1 MGIQII
7 YIGRQNKNLYSESEK
22 EFIKR
27 IKRYSRLDIIEIK
40 PLKKAS
46 SLPKEELLKSET
58 KLILDK
64 VNQNTA
70 LVLLDEA
77 GKQFDSR
84 GFAKELQILLNHHSS
99 ISFVIGGAFGFSD
112 ELKSKSHKRVSLSS
126 MTFPHHLARVIF
138 LEQLYRA
145 YSILNNEPY
154 HND

>member
-7 YIGRQNKNLYSESEK
+7 YIGRQNKNLYLESEK

-27 IKRYSRLDIIEIK
+27 IKRYSRLDLIEIK

-46 SLPKEELLKSET
+46 SLPKEELLKQET

-64 VNQNTA
+64 LKQDTA
-70 LVLLDEA
+70 LILLDEA

-84 GFAKELQILLNHHSS
+84 AFAKELQILLNHNSS
-99 ISFVIGGAFGFSD
+99 ISFVIGGAYGFSD
-112 ELKSKSHKRVSLSS
+112 ELKSKSLKRISLSS
-126 MTFPHHLARVIF
+126 MTFPHHLARIIF